1 MTETAP
7 SLPMKRVEDWKSRLI
22 DLSRKNNL
30 LYFHKSKRGN
40 LPITQP
46 DSQKIFE
53 ALVLK
58 KKRLEFWQPQEVKP
72 ETPEKPKANGE
83 AKSKTGKAEAKSS
96 DPPLTANITP
106 NEHKRPTANQLVSGN
121 LSRIDLERVLK
132 SLQSR
137 SLLDYME
144 RGVRILHAAFG
155 TLNWVDIETKEN
167 VQSPLILVPLELTR
181 ETIRQPY
188 NIEVPPV
195 EDEAVLNPALL
206 AKLKND
212 YKIELPPLPEE
223 WEGQKLADYF
233 KLVEQA
239 VSEMG
244 WKAEPSI
251 DLGLFSF
258 QKLVIYKDL
267 ESNSAL
273 VTQHPIIRAIAGIKE
288 ENLIL
293 NALPDEKDVDKIEAP
308 AKTYQVLDADS
319 SQRVSIE
326 YALRGQ
332 SFVMKGPPG
341 TGKSQTIANMIAECI
356 ANGKSVLFVSDKMA
370 ALEVVYKRLSEVGLS
385 HFCLELHSSKAN
397 KQQVVAELK
406 RSLDETVIPRKLPSA
421 HEFERMAEY
430 RDALNG
436 YVASLHEKRQYLQRS
451 VYEVLSTI
459 SSLERI
465 PFVPVGL
472 TELGTLTPQK
482 MRELEELV
490 SQLSKVW
497 MVIEEPD
504 FPWLGYH
511 ADKYNLE
518 IRSELLTTLEGIN
531 ETLKGLE
538 LETED
543 FSARLGVFPP
553 ESFARIQWLLEV
565 SKLLFESPKPEAVW
579 LTNPSLDSL
588 LSEAQ
593 AYLNT
598 SIWIKNTRAN
608 LMERYQP
615 SLFTFVLN
623 LSTEIQLAVS
633 SLNKYLPG
641 VNLEESELLAKREKL
656 IAYLRSTQLASHK
669 WRETSQALAHLLGLD
684 GTELKVTQ
692 LKQLSRM
699 ALLSFAEDKPE
710 PEWFDAKYFEQ
721 VQETVTKSKQLY
733 QEHNQLKSRIDET
746 YTDGIYELDL
756 DVLIERYGGDYQSGL
771 KIFNSTY
778 RNDQKKIARLTNDG
792 KVPKT
797 ILQDL
802 IDARKVKKLHLKIED
817 SAETVR
823 TLLGHYYRK
832 TRTDFQ
838 GAEKAIALT
847 NEIKKLSWAT
857 QIPETL
863 LKIITNSSSPSPMI
877 KNLGLELQESVDKWE
892 QQAKELESL
901 IPTKMSKSEAPLTQ
915 TSLTLVE
922 EWANETE
929 KQLNPLNNLT
939 NQTVTTCKHEP
950 QTYKLLIEDLK
961 NAEDIRKKEAQIIG
975 EKVQL
980 QEKFGSRFQELET
993 NWQIIVEVLEWSKK
1007 VQASFADIPV
1017 PQVFAEMAA
1026 QGPTAAP
1033 SNNELTKRKDASLK
1047 VLSDFEKRFENEM
1060 KYQNQPIKDLEIKV
1074 ISERIQAL
1082 RDRVDDVQ
1090 VWIDFKDAKNR
1101 FALRNLDLFFNRL
1114 IEQHIAAADL
1124 GDVFRKSVYQ
1134 EWINNLYN
1142 EDQKLG
1148 RFRREN
1154 HEQLIADFR
1163 ELDQDLIHLTS
1174 SMVIEAANS
1183 RKPKDIL
1190 IQAADTEAN
1199 ILLKEAAKKRRLMP
1213 IRTLMQKIPNLL
1225 VKLKPCLLMS
1235 PISVSQFL
1243 PPDTKFDLVLFDEA
1257 SQLVPEDAIG
1267 AIYRGKTLVVAGD
1280 NKQLPPTSFFQKNLI
1295 DNVDWDELSDE
1306 DVEVFDS
1313 ILDECLGIGLP
1324 VKTLRWH
1331 YRSKHEDLIAF
1342 SNHRFYDDTMITFP
1356 AAINQ
1361 TDSLGVKLSYVQ
1373 DGVYDRG
1380 GKRNNQKE
1388 AERVADLVFE
1398 HFKNF
1403 PKKTLGVVTFSIAQ
1417 MEAVEEAIDSR
1428 LKEQPAFES
1437 FFKEDRL
1444 EGFFVKNLENVQGD
1458 ERDVIF
1464 FSVGYG
1470 FDQQGQMAMNF
1481 GPLNKPGGE
1490 RRLNVAVT
1498 RAREKVVLITS
1509 IKASDIDKDTQALG
1523 LQTLR
1528 AYLDYAEHG
1537 PETLSNKAKEGT
1549 FDSALDEDV
1558 AAEIK
1563 KMGYE
1568 VVPEVGCS
1576 VYRIDMGVV
1585 DPVNEGCFLLGVECD
1600 GITYK
1605 SSNSA
1610 RDRDRLRE
1618 QVLKQLGWR
1627 IHRIWSPAWVARRDS
1642 EIRRLK
1648 ETLEQAQ
1655 KTQLDQDAQKPIIEI
1670 KESSIPKTDI
1680 QKNTFAGIEKIGM
1693 PYQVYPLKAT
1703 YNPYI
1708 KVVTAKTTIDS
1719 KQRNEFHFPE
1729 NRENQTKLLA
1739 ELIQNEGPVHF
1750 DYAVERLAASWGI
1763 KKVTPKINH
1772 AVKESLNSLIRQQK
1786 VVIKGSFL
1794 WPTGLKETFIRV
1806 PIQGVPESKRKP
1818 EYIAPEEVESAMIMV
1833 AKYALGISS
1842 DSLIA
1847 EAAKVFGINHS
1858 GEEAKSVFSEVLKR
1872 LVRERKLVLKDDGVI
1887 TAA

>member
-1 MTETAP
+1 
-7 SLPMKRVEDWKSRLI
+7 MKRVEDWKSRLI

-30 LYFHKSKRGN
+30 LYFHKGKRGN

-46 DSQKIFE
+46 DQQKIFDS
-53 ALVLK
+53 LVLK
-58 KKRLEFWQPQEVKP
+58 KNRLEFFAPQEEAKP
-72 ETPEKPKANGE
+72 ETPEKPKAKG
-83 AKSKTGKAEAKSS
+83 KGKAKAAPKTAKAEVKATVTEE
-96 DPPLTANITP
+96 P
-106 NEHKRPTANQLVSGN
+106 KRPSANQLVSGS
-121 LSRIDLERVLK
+121 LSRMDLERNLK
-132 SLQSR
+132 NLEKR

-155 TLNWVDIETKEN
+155 TLNWVDLETKEK

-181 ETIRQPY
+181 DTFRQPY
-188 NIEVPPV
+188 NIAVPPV
-195 EDEAVLNPALL
+195 EDEAVLNPALQ

-223 WEGQKLADYF
+223 WEEQKLADYF
-233 KLVEQA
+233 KLVNQA
-239 VSEMG
+239 VAQMG
-244 WKAEPSI
+244 WKTEPSV

-267 ESNSAL
+267 ESNAAI
-273 VTQHPIIRAIAGIKE
+273 VIQHPIIKAIAGIKE

-293 NALPDEKDVDKIEAP
+293 NGLPDEKDVDKIEAP

-341 TGKSQTIANMIAECI
+341 TGKSQTIANIIAECI

-370 ALEVVYKRLSEVGLS
+370 ALEVVYKRLSEVGLA

-406 RSLDETVIPRKLPSA
+406 RSLDENLIPRKLPSA

-430 RDALNG
+430 REALNG
-436 YVASLHEKRQYLQRS
+436 YVAALHEKRPYLQRS
-451 VYEVLSTI
+451 VYEVLSII
-459 SSLERI
+459 SSLERV
-465 PFVPVGL
+465 PFVSVGL

-497 MVIEEPD
+497 QVVEEPD
-504 FPWLGYH
+504 FPWLGYR

-518 IRSELLTTLEGIN
+518 IRSELLTTLESIN
-531 ETLKGLE
+531 ETLRGLQ

-543 FSARLGVFPP
+543 FSAWLGVFPP
-553 ESFARIQWLLEV
+553 ETFARIQWLLEV
-565 SKLLFESPKPEAVW
+565 SKLLFESPKPEAYW
-579 LTNPSLDSL
+579 LTNPGIDKL

-593 AYLNT
+593 TYLDT

-608 LMERYQP
+608 LMERYHP
-615 SLFTFVLN
+615 SLFTLVLN
-623 LSTEIQLAVS
+623 RSVEMQQAVS
-633 SLNKYLPG
+633 ALGKMLPA
-641 VNLEESELLAKREKL
+641 VNMEEGELLAKREKL
-656 IAYLRSTQLASHK
+656 LAFIRSTQLASRK
-669 WRETSQALAHLLGLD
+669 WRETSQALAPLLGLD
-684 GTELKVTQ
+684 AADLTVTQ

-699 ALLSFAEDKPE
+699 ALLCFADDKPE
-710 PEWFDAKYFEQ
+710 AQWFDAKYFEQ
-721 VQETVTKSKQLY
+721 VQETVSKAKQLY
-733 QEHNQLKSRIDET
+733 QEHNLIKSRLEET
-746 YTDGIYELDL
+746 YSDGIYELDL
-756 DVLIERYGGDYQSGL
+756 DELIANYTGPYQSSM
-771 KIFNSTY
+771 KIFNASY
-778 RNDQKKIARLTNDG
+778 HNDQKQIAKLTNDG
-792 KVPKT
+792 KVPKNV
-797 ILQDL
+797 LNDL
-802 IDARKVKKLHLKIED
+802 IDARKVKKLHAKIEA

-823 TLLGHYYRK
+823 TLLGHFYRK

-838 GAEKAIALT
+838 GAEKAIELT
-847 NEIKKLSWAT
+847 DEIRKLSWAT
-857 QIPETL
+857 QIPGTL

-877 KNLGLELQESVDKWE
+877 KNLGLELQESVVKWE
-892 QQAKELESL
+892 QQSKDVESL
-901 IPTKMSKSEAPLTQ
+901 IPPSMPKSDQAITQ
-915 TSLTLVE
+915 TSLLLLE
-922 EWANETE
+922 EWANDTE
-929 KQLNPLNNLT
+929 KQLTPLCALT
-939 NQTVTTCKHEP
+939 NQTLITSKQEP
-950 QTYKLLIEDLK
+950 QTYKQLIEDLK

-975 EKVQL
+975 EKTQL
-980 QEKFGSRFQELET
+980 QAKFGSRFQELET
-993 NWQIIVEVLEWSKK
+993 NWQDILTVLEWTKK
-1007 VQASFADIPV
+1007 VQAAFVDIPV
-1017 PQVFAEMAA
+1017 PQAFADIAA

-1033 SNNELTKRKDASLK
+1033 SNTELTQQNEASLK
-1047 VLSDFEKRFENEM
+1047 VLADFEKRFETEM
-1060 KYQNQPIKDLEIKV
+1060 KYQNQPLKDLEIKV

-1090 VWIDFKDAKNR
+1090 VWIDFKDTKNR
-1101 FALRNLDLFFNRL
+1101 FTLRGLDQFFNRL
-1114 IEQHIAAADL
+1114 AEQHISAADL

-1163 ELDQDLIHLTS
+1163 KLDQDLIRLTS
-1174 SMVIEAANS
+1174 SMVIESANS
-1183 RKPKDIL
+1183 RKPQDIL
-1190 IQAADTEAN
+1190 IQAADSEAN

-1243 PPDTKFDLVLFDEA
+1243 PPENKFDLVLFDEA

-1267 AIYRGKTLVVAGD
+1267 AIYRGKTIVVAGD

-1295 DNVDWDELSDE
+1295 DNADWDELSD
-1306 DVEVFDS
+1306 DDIEVFDS

-1331 YRSKHEDLIAF
+1331 YRSKHEELIAF

-1356 AAINQ
+1356 AAKNQ
-1361 TDSLGVKLSYVQ
+1361 TDSLGVKLVHVT
-1373 DGVYDRG
+1373 DGIYDRG
-1380 GKRNNQKE
+1380 GKRDNLKE
-1388 AERVADLVFE
+1388 AEKVADLVFE
-1398 HFKNF
+1398 HFKNY

-1417 MEAVEEAIDSR
+1417 MNAVEEAIDSR
-1428 LKEQPAFES
+1428 LKEQPDFEP

-1470 FDQQGQMAMNF
+1470 YDQQGQMTMNF

-1509 IKASDIDKDTQALG
+1509 IRGSDIDKDTQALG
-1523 LQTLR
+1523 VQTLR
-1528 AYLDYAEHG
+1528 TYLDYAEHG

-1576 VYRIDMGVV
+1576 GYRIDIGVV
-1585 DPVNEGCFLLGVECD
+1585 DPVNAGCFLLGVECD
-1600 GITYK
+1600 GATYK
-1605 SSNSA
+1605 SSSSA

-1618 QVLKQLGWR
+1618 QVLRQLGWR

-1648 ETLEQAQ
+1648 EVLEQAQ
-1655 KTQLDQDAQKPIIEI
+1655 KAQLEKDAQKPIIDI
-1670 KESSIPKTDI
+1670 KENSAPKTDV
-1680 QKNTFAGIEKIGM
+1680 QKNTFAGIEKIGV
-1693 PYQVYPLKAT
+1693 PYKVYPLKAT

-1708 KVVTAKTTIDS
+1708 KVATAKTTYDS
-1719 KQRNEFHFPE
+1719 KQKNEFHFPE

-1750 DYAVERLAASWGI
+1750 DYAVERLAAAWGI
-1763 KKVTPKINH
+1763 KQATPKISH
-1772 AVKESLNSLIRQQK
+1772 AVKEALNNLIREQK

-1794 WPTGLKETFIRV
+1794 WPTGLKETPIRV
-1806 PIQGVPESKRKP
+1806 PMQGVPESKRKP
-1818 EYIAPEEVESAMIMV
+1818 DYIAPEEVESAMTTV
-1833 AKYALGISS
+1833 AQYALGISD

-1847 EAAKVFGINHS
+1847 ETAKVFGINHS
-1858 GEEAKSVFSEVLKR
+1858 GEEAKEVFSEVLKR
-1872 LVRERKLVLKDDGVI
+1872 LVRERKLVCKDDGVV

>member
-7 SLPMKRVEDWKSRLI
+7 SSPMKRVEDWKSRLI
-22 DLSRKNNL
+22 DLSKRNNL

-40 LPITQP
+40 LSITQP
-46 DSQKIFE
+46 DLQRIFE
-53 ALVLK
+53 TLVVK
-58 KKRLEFWQPQEVKP
+58 KKRLEFWQPQETNT
-72 ETPEKPKANGE
+72 ETIEKTKANKKGKLKE
-83 AKSKTGKAEAKSS
+83 GRIETKTS
-96 DPPLTANITP
+96 DPSVEANLTF
-106 NEHKRPTANQLVSGN
+106 ELQKRPTANQLVVGN
-121 LSRIDLERVLK
+121 QNRMDLERSLK
-132 SLQSR
+132 NLQSR

-155 TLNWVDIETKEN
+155 TLNWVDIETKEK

-188 NIEVPPV
+188 NIAVPPV
-195 EDEAVLNPALL
+195 EDEAVLNPALQ

-223 WEGQKLADYF
+223 WEEQKLVDYF
-233 KLVEQA
+233 NLVEQT

-244 WKAEPSI
+244 WKTEPSV

-267 ESNSAL
+267 ESNAAL

-293 NALPDEKDVDKIEAP
+293 TGLPDEKDVDKIEVP

-326 YALRGQ
+326 YALQGQ

-406 RSLDETVIPRKLPSA
+406 RSLDETLIPRKIPSA
-421 HEFERMAEY
+421 HEFERMTEY
-430 RDALNG
+430 RGALNG
-436 YVASLHEKRQYLQRS
+436 YVAALHEKRPFLQRS
-451 VYEVLSTI
+451 AYEVLSMI
-459 SSLERI
+459 SSLERV

-497 MVIEEPD
+497 QVVEEPD
-504 FPWLGYH
+504 FPWVGYR

-518 IRSELLTTLEGIN
+518 IRSELLTTLEGISEILN
-531 ETLKGLE
+531 GLV

-543 FSARLGVFPP
+543 FSARLGIFPP
-553 ESFARIQWLLEV
+553 ESFARIQWLIDV
-565 SKLLFESPKPEAVW
+565 SKLLFESPKPEAHW
-579 LTNPSLDSL
+579 LTNQSLDKL
-588 LSEAQ
+588 QSEAQ
-593 AYLNT
+593 AYRDIC
-598 SIWIKNTRAN
+598 IWIKNTRAN
-608 LMERYQP
+608 LMERYQQT
-615 SLFTFVLN
+615 LFTLVLN
-623 LSTEIQLAVS
+623 RSIELQMAVLSLTQF
-633 SLNKYLPG
+633 LPG
-641 VNLEESELLAKREKL
+641 VNLEEGELLAKREKL
-656 IAYLRSTQLASHK
+656 LAYLRSTELICQK
-669 WRETSQALAHLLGLD
+669 WHDISQALSQLLGLD
-684 GTELKVTQ
+684 GTDLKIAQ
-692 LKQLSRM
+692 LKQLSRLAM
-699 ALLSFAEDKPE
+699 LSFAEDKPE
-710 PEWFDAKYFEQ
+710 PEWFDAKYFEE
-721 VQETVTKSKQLY
+721 VKEIVSKSKLLY
-733 QEHNQLKSRIDET
+733 QEHNQLKSRLDET
-746 YTDGIYELDL
+746 YADGIYELDL
-756 DVLIERYGGDYQSGL
+756 DGLIERYSGDYQSGL
-771 KIFNSTY
+771 KIFNSNF
-778 RNDQKKIARLTNDG
+778 RNDQKQIARLTNDG
-792 KVPKT
+792 KVPKA

-802 IDARKVKKLHLKIED
+802 IDARKVKKLRSKIED
-817 SAETVR
+817 SAEKVR
-823 TLLGHYYRK
+823 SLLGHYYHK

-838 GAEKAIALT
+838 GAEKAIAVAD
-847 NEIKKLSWAT
+847 EIKKLSWAT
-857 QIPETL
+857 QIPEAL

-877 KNLGLELQESVDKWE
+877 KNLGLELQASIDNWE
-892 QQAKELESL
+892 QQGKDLESL
-901 IPTKMSKSEAPLTQ
+901 IPSKMPKSDVSISQ
-915 TSLTLVE
+915 TPITIVK
-922 EWANETE
+922 EWASETE

-939 NQTVTTCKHEP
+939 SQTLTTCKREP
-950 QTYKLLIEDLK
+950 QTYKMLLDDLK
-961 NAEDIRKKEAQIIG
+961 NAEEIRKKEAQIIG
-975 EKVQL
+975 EKIQL
-980 QEKFGSRFQELET
+980 QEKFGSRFQELQT
-993 NWQIIVEVLEWSKK
+993 NWQGIVDVLEWSKN
-1007 VQASFADIPV
+1007 VQTLFADIPV
-1017 PQVFAEMAA
+1017 PQAFADIAA
-1026 QGPTAAP
+1026 RGPTAAP
-1033 SNNELTKRKDASLK
+1033 SNTELIQRKDSSLK
-1047 VLSDFEKRFENEM
+1047 VLADFEKRFEKEI
-1060 KYQNQPIKDLEIKV
+1060 KYQNQLLRDLDIKV
-1074 ISERIQAL
+1074 IIERVQSL
-1082 RDRVDDVQ
+1082 RERVDDVQ

-1101 FALRNLDLFFNRL
+1101 FSLRSLDLFFNHL
-1114 IEQHIAAADL
+1114 IEQKISAADL
-1124 GDVFRKSVYQ
+1124 GSVFRKSVYQ
-1134 EWINNLYN
+1134 EWINSLYN
-1142 EDQKLG
+1142 EDQTLG

-1154 HEQLIADFR
+1154 HEQLIDDFR
-1163 ELDQDLIHLTS
+1163 KLDQDLIYLTS

-1235 PISVSQFL
+1235 PISVSQFM

-1295 DNVDWDELSDE
+1295 DNVDWDELSDD

-1356 AAINQ
+1356 AAVNQ
-1361 TDSLGVKLSYVQ
+1361 TDNLGVKLFYVQ
-1373 DGVYDRG
+1373 DGIYDRG
-1380 GKRNNQKE
+1380 GQRNNQKE

-1417 MEAVEEAIDSR
+1417 MDAVAEAIDSR
-1428 LKEQPAFES
+1428 LKEEPAFEP

-1509 IKASDIDKDTQALG
+1509 IRSSDIDKDAKALG

-1528 AYLDYAEHG
+1528 GYLDYAEHG
-1537 PETLSNKAKEGT
+1537 PEPLSNKAKEGT

-1563 KMGYE
+1563 KMGYQ

-1576 VYRIDMGVV
+1576 GYRIDMGVV

-1605 SSNSA
+1605 SSSSA
-1610 RDRDRLRE
+1610 RDRDRLRD
-1618 QVLKQLGWR
+1618 QVLRKLGWR

-1655 KTQLDQDAQKPIIEI
+1655 KNQIDNDAQKPIIDI
-1670 KESSIPKTDI
+1670 KENSVPKTDI
-1680 QKNTFAGIEKIGM
+1680 QKNTFAGIEKIGIS
-1693 PYQVYPLKAT
+1693 YKVYPLKAT

-1708 KVVTAKTTIDS
+1708 KLVTAKATIDS

-1729 NRENQTKLLA
+1729 NRENQTKLLSD
-1739 ELIQNEGPVHF
+1739 LIQNEGPVHF
-1750 DYAVERLAASWGI
+1750 DYAVERLATAWGI
-1763 KKVTPKINH
+1763 KQVTPKIAH
-1772 AVKESLNSLIRQQK
+1772 AVKESLNNLIREQK

-1794 WPTGLKETFIRV
+1794 WPIGLKVTSIRV
-1806 PIQGVPESKRKP
+1806 PMQGVPESKRRP
-1818 EYIAPEEVESAMIMV
+1818 EYIAPEEVESAMILI
-1833 AKYALGISS
+1833 AQYSLGISD

-1847 EAAKVFGINHS
+1847 ETGKVFGINHL
-1858 GEEAKSVFSEVLKR
+1858 GEPAKSVFSEVLKR
-1872 LVRERKLVLKDDGVI
+1872 LVRERKLIRKDDGVI
-1887 TAA
+1887 TAT